1 MKPGWSGSVEL
12 GLNGSEGNSSRVNV
26 RAGLGAER
34 KTEETETTFSFVYT
48 YAKDDGEESENQGQ
62 IDLRNDW
69 LLGKDSPWRIYALG
83 RVEYDT
89 FQNWDWRVSAFAGVG
104 YEFIKTDKTTLIG
117 RFGAGA
123 ANPGGRES
131 GLLNFGGEFLTP
143 RIATL
148 SDRIANAFV
157 PRFHLG
163 SSLNLNGT
171 QYAYAGATW
180 TIDISQAFF
189 VEASLGAAL
198 NNGKTGA
205 VVPENRLNLGC
216 NTGARGA
223 ASLGYRLN
231 DRWSLIATM
240 EHFSASNC
248 SDNLAAGTGSPR
260 GPSNF
265 GAKLGY
271 TF

>member
-1 MKPGWSGSVEL
+1 MVRVASLFVALSVL
-12 GLNGSEGNSSRVNV
+12 SAPALAQSDRGGTR
-26 RAGLGAER
+26 
-34 KTEETETTFSFVYT
+34 
-48 YAKDDGEESENQGQ
+48 
-62 IDLRNDW
+62 
-69 LLGKDSPWRIYALG
+69 ALG
-83 RVEYDT
+83 YAPATEAPTPAWEARL
-89 FQNWDWRVSAFAGVG
+89 GV
-104 YEFIKTDKTTLIG
+104 
-117 RFGAGA
+117 GA

-131 GLLNFGGEFLTP
+131 GLLNFGGELLTP

-148 SDRIANAFV
+148 NDRFANAFV

-163 SSLNLNGT
+163 SSLNVNGT

-189 VEASLGAAL
+189 VEASLGAAV

-223 ASLGYRLN
+223 AALGYRLS
-231 DRWSLIATM
+231 DRWSLIATL
-240 EHFSASNC
+240 EHFSAANC
-248 SDNLAAGTGSPR
+248 SDNLAAGTGNPR

-265 GAKLGY
+265 GARLGY